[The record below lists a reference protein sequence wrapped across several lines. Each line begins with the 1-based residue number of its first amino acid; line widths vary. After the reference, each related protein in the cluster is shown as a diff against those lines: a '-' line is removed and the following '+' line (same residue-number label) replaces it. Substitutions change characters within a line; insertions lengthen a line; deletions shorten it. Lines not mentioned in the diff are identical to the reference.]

1 MPCDRPKQCQ
11 CRHADIEARAG
22 ASLQSLWDYFLLLLS
37 FVVFFADSIHVGV
50 YVVRICMPEEHRGDT
65 SYAMGDSRLM
75 MKLFRGRR
83 TAVKWVVTMPSADEK
98 VPVPPL
104 AFFAGQKS

>member
-1 MPCDRPKQCQ
+1 
-11 CRHADIEARAG
+11 
-22 ASLQSLWDYFLLLLS
+22 
-37 FVVFFADSIHVGV
+37 
-50 YVVRICMPEEHRGDT
+50 MPEEHRGDT